1 MVSGSRD
8 DGYKHVVSP
17 AAGRG
22 EEVGRVGGGGCKS
35 RRYQE
40 EAVSM
45 RGKKNRQMVRA
56 LMWAHAGM
64 LECRQLK

>member
-17 AAGRG
+17 AEGRG
-22 EEVGRVGGGGCKS
+22 EEVGRVEGGRRCKS

-40 EAVSM
+40 ETVSM
-45 RGKKNRQMVRA
+45 RKKKKITDKR
-56 LMWAHAGM
+56 
-64 LECRQLK
+64 

>member
-1 MVSGSRD
+1 VVSGSRD

-22 EEVGRVGGGGCKS
+22 EEVGRGEGGGGFKS

-40 EAVSM
+40 ETVSM
-45 RGKKNRQMVRA
+45 RKK
-56 LMWAHAGM
+56 
-64 LECRQLK
+64 KK